1 MTPTRPDKNPAW
13 SFTVW
18 AAGAIAFLTSLLTE
32 SWIVANPDAI
42 RYIGYAIAAL
52 TLVLRIKTRQ
62 PLRLPFSGSI
72 PRSE

>member
-1 MTPTRPDKNPAW
+1 MPDKPSKNPAW

-18 AAGAIAFLTSLLTE
+18 AAGAIAFLTSLMSE
-32 SWIVANPDAI
+32 SWIAANPDAI

-52 TLVLRIKTRQ
+52 TLALRIKTRK